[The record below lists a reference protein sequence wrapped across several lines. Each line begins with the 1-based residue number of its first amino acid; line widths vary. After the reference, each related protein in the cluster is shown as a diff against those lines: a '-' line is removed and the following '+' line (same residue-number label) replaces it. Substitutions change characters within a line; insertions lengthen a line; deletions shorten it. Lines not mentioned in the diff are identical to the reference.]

1 MDARLLRLQHPENV
15 RAFPSESVL
24 MPDSTQIRDAI
35 PDRLSPPPLMTAVS
49 TPLWTVPL
57 ADVLVSDDE
66 IDDVSAV
73 YRSGWL
79 TQGPLTRAFEEA
91 IEAYTGAPHAIAVS
105 NCTAALHLIA
115 AAVGLGPGDEVIMPA
130 LTFVATANSVAY
142 TGAKPVFADIVSL
155 TE

>member
-66 IDDVSAV
+66 IADVSAV

-91 IEAYTGAPHAIAVS
+91 IEAYTGAPSDRSQQLHGGPPSHRGGRRPRTGRRGDHA
-105 NCTAALHLIA
+105 
-115 AAVGLGPGDEVIMPA
+115 
-130 LTFVATANSVAY
+130 
-142 TGAKPVFADIVSL
+142 GAHVRRYG
-155 TE
+155 

>member
-1 MDARLLRLQHPENV
+1 
-15 RAFPSESVL
+15 
-24 MPDSTQIRDAI
+24 
-35 PDRLSPPPLMTAVS
+35 MTAVS

-57 ADVLVSDDE
+57 ADVLVIAAE
-66 IDDVSAV
+66 IADVSAV

-115 AAVGLGPGDEVIMPA
+115 AAVGLGAGDEVIMPA

-155 TE
+155 TEPWLDPASVAAHVTPRTRAIMNMAYGGHPGESLVVAAIERVVG